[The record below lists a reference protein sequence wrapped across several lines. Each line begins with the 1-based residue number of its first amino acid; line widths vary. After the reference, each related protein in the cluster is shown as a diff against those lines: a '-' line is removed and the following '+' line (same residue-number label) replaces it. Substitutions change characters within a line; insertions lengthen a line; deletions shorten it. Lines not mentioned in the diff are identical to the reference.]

1 MDVIIAY
8 DTSIGV
14 ESRFTPDLLGEILSD
29 HIPRF
34 MGWVSVPDEDD
45 PMGERWTP
53 EWFDISEAIAELD
66 KALDSGILHGVE
78 MDGFTEEDLREEVE
92 SLKAELIEASNHTSR
107 FHLSVY

>member
-1 MDVIIAY
+1 
-8 DTSIGV
+8 
-14 ESRFTPDLLGEILSD
+14 
-29 HIPRF
+29 